1 MTSTESNDSPRNA
14 TEDQTPDAA
23 EKQQPTAADG
33 EEKQD
38 DRTGPITSWRQVL
51 PWQGKATRL
60 DKALL
65 ITMGALI
72 LYGFATIP
80 LKPFLLASHPILLE
94 FMTGG
99 YAAIGAA
106 AAFARIG
113 DLPLWLVVV
122 AGVVGMIK
130 FDWLFWWT
138 GRQWGRGIVNLFAN
152 GERAKKLAGRAHEL
166 NPWIVRAAVVGAML
180 PGIPA
185 ALVFAIAGWT
195 RMRLVTF
202 MLLDLVG
209 ALIMTGLVTWL
220 GFSLG
225 QSAVDVV
232 LTIDKYALW
241 ISLAL
246 IFGIAII
253 TSVKQSRRQKQQQSP
268 PAE

>member
-1 MTSTESNDSPRNA
+1 MTSVESSDDDARDA
-14 TEDQTPDAA
+14 TADRQTDARDEA
-23 EKQQPTAADG
+23 EQ
-33 EEKQD
+33 QD

-65 ITMGALI
+65 ITMGVLI

-80 LKPFLLASHPILLE
+80 LKPFLIASHPVLLE

-113 DLPLWLVVV
+113 EIPLWLVIV
-122 AGVVGMIK
+122 AGVAGMIK

-138 GRQWGRGIVNLFAN
+138 GRQWGRGIVTLFAN
-152 GERAKKLAGRAHEL
+152 GERAKRLAGRAHEL
-166 NPWIVRAAVVGAML
+166 NPWIVRAAVVFAML

-195 RMRLVTF
+195 RMRLITF
-202 MLLDLVG
+202 MILDVIG
-209 ALIMTGLVTWL
+209 ALIMTGLVAWL

-225 QSAVDVV
+225 QWAVDVV
-232 LTIDKYALW
+232 LTIDQYALW

-246 IFGIAII
+246 IFGIAIF
-253 TSVKQSRRQKQQQSP
+253 TSIKQSRRARPDRS
-268 PAE
+268 

>member
-1 MTSTESNDSPRNA
+1 MTSTERPDDDTR
-14 TEDQTPDAA
+14 DAA
-23 EKQQPTAADG
+23 EDARDEVTDVAEDQPATEGDQSGA
-33 EEKQD
+33 QH

-51 PWQGKATRL
+51 PWEGKATRL

-80 LKPFLLASHPILLE
+80 LKPFLLASHPVLLE

-113 DLPLWLVVV
+113 EIPLWLVIV
-122 AGVVGMIK
+122 AGVAGMIK
-130 FDWLFWWT
+130 FDWLFWWM

-152 GERAKKLAGRAHEL
+152 GERAKRLAGRAHEL
-166 NPWIVRAAVVGAML
+166 NPWIVRAAVIGAML

-195 RMRLVTF
+195 GMRLIIF
-202 MLLDLVG
+202 MLLDVIG
-209 ALIMTGLVTWL
+209 ALIMTGLVAWL

-225 QSAVDVV
+225 QWAVDIVMTV
-232 LTIDKYALW
+232 DKYALW

-246 IFGIAII
+246 IFGIAIF
-253 TSVKQSRRQKQQQSP
+253 TSIKQSRRRTTPS
-268 PAE
+268 

>member
-1 MTSTESNDSPRNA
+1 MTSTESDDSTRNSTDDQPRDA
-14 TEDQTPDAA
+14 IKEPAA
-23 EKQQPTAADG
+23 E
-33 EEKQD
+33 QD

-51 PWQGKATRL
+51 PWRGQATRL

-80 LKPFLLASHPILLE
+80 LKPFLLASHPVLLE

-113 DLPLWLVVV
+113 EIPLWLVVV

-130 FDWLFWWT
+130 FDWLFWWM

-152 GERAKKLAGRAHEL
+152 GERAKRIAGRAHEL
-166 NPWIVRAAVVGAML
+166 NPWLVRVAVVGAML

-185 ALVFAIAGWT
+185 GLVFAIAGWT
-195 RMRLVTF
+195 GMRLVTF
-202 MLLDLVG
+202 MVLDVIG
-209 ALIMTGLVTWL
+209 ALIMTGLVSWL

-225 QSAVDVV
+225 QWAVDVV
-232 LTIDKYALW
+232 LTIDQYALW

-253 TSVKQSRRQKQQQSP
+253 TSIKQSRRLRRQPQP
-268 PAE
+268 PASSAE

>member
-1 MTSTESNDSPRNA
+1 MTSAESS
-14 TEDQTPDAA
+14 DQDDRTDADRA
-23 EKQQPTAADG
+23 GDEQAA
-33 EEKQD
+33 D
-38 DRTGPITSWRQVL
+38 DRTGPITSWRQIL

-65 ITMGALI
+65 ITMGVLI

-80 LKPFLLASHPILLE
+80 LKPFLLASHPVLLE

-99 YAAIGAA
+99 YASIGAA

-113 DLPLWLVVV
+113 EIPLWLVIV
-122 AGVVGMIK
+122 AGVIGMIK

-138 GRQWGRGIVNLFAN
+138 GRQWGRGIVTLFAN
-152 GERAKKLAGRAHEL
+152 GERAKRLAGRAHEL
-166 NPWIVRAAVVGAML
+166 NPWVVRVAVIGAML

-195 RMRLVTF
+195 GMRLITF
-202 MLLDLVG
+202 LLLDVIG
-209 ALIMTGLVTWL
+209 ALIMTGLVAWL
-220 GFSLG
+220 GYSLG
-225 QSAVDVV
+225 QWAVDVV
-232 LTIDKYALW
+232 LTIDQYALW

-253 TSVKQSRRQKQQQSP
+253 TSIKQSRRQRPSRS
-268 PAE
+268 